1 MEDKI
6 KMLEQA
12 LNEEKYLNKIL
23 LDMLKSLLDRKGE
36 VK

>member
-6 KMLEQA
+6 KILEQA

-23 LDMLKSLLDRKGE
+23 LDMLKELLDRS
-36 VK
+36 VKK